1 MEVQTE
7 LWGLEEGEL
16 TSSWGGVFTE
26 EGTCR
31 LNHDDGNTVEPLLL
45 PGTEVGSVIILTL

>member
-7 LWGLEEGEL
+7 LWGSEEGEL
-16 TSSWGGVFTE
+16 TSSWGGGITE